1 MIVVIIFS
9 FYYLIVKII
18 MFYIK
23 QFYFKINGELLKG
36 FNKIKLMKV
45 YVKKEFYLFNLLFG
59 YLDFRKGDG

>member
-1 MIVVIIFS
+1 
-9 FYYLIVKII
+9 